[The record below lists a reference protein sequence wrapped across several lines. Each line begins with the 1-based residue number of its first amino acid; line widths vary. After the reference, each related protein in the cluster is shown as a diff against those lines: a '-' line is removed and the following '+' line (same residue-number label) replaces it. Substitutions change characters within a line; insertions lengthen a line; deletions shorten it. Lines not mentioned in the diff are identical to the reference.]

1 MIRISDTIEIAE
13 WEISE
18 SFMRAS
24 GPGGQHVNKSDTA
37 VELRFEAAR
46 SPNLPAYVK
55 TNLKRIAGRKWTK
68 EGAIV
73 IQADSHRQQS
83 RNRQDALDRLKDL
96 IVKAT
101 YRPKRRI
108 KTKPSRSAR
117 ARRMDQ
123 KRQRGDLKKLR
134 QKPIE

>member
-1 MIRISDTIEIAE
+1 MIKISETLDIAE

-37 VELRFEAAR
+37 VELRFEAQR
-46 SPNLPAYVK
+46 SPHLPPYIKA
-55 TNLKRIAGRKWTK
+55 NLKKIAGRKWTK
-68 EGAIV
+68 DGAIV
-73 IQADSHRQQS
+73 IQADTHRQQS
-83 RNRQDALDRLKDL
+83 RNRQEALDRLIDMIQRAAK
-96 IVKAT
+96 
-101 YRPKRRI
+101 RQKRRI
-108 KTKPSRSAR
+108 KTKPSRAAR

-123 KRQRGDLKKLR
+123 KKQRGDIKKLR